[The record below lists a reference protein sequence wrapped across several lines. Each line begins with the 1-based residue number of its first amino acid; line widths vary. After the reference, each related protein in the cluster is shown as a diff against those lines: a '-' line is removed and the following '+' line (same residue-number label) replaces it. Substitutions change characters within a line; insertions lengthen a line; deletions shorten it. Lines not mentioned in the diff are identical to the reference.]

1 MENNIKNYNSLLNEL
16 YIFYNQIKNYVL
28 LYFEEKN
35 EKLSL
40 EIDFYKDFAIYENW
54 KKTKR
59 R

>member
-40 EIDFYKDFAIYENW
+40 EIDFYKILQYL
-54 KKTKR
+54 KI
-59 R
+59 

>member
-35 EKLSL
+35 EKLRQLTVTRINAYSR
-40 EIDFYKDFAIYENW
+40 DYWSN
-54 KKTKR
+54 R
-59 R
+59 N